1 MLPLCLD
8 QGVGVIPWSPLARGL
23 LTRDWDAG
31 TSRSETDE
39 FGKTLYKRANPE
51 VAEAVARIAADRGIS
66 RAQVALAWV
75 AKHPAVSAPIVGATK
90 EQHLDDAI
98 ASIDVQLTDDE
109 IRSLEKPYTPQRTQ
123 GFI

>member
-1 MLPLCLD
+1 M
-8 QGVGVIPWSPLARGL
+8 
-23 LTRDWDAG
+23 
-31 TSRSETDE
+31 
-39 FGKTLYKRANPE
+39 
-51 VAEAVARIAADRGIS
+51 ARIAADRGIS

-98 ASIDVQLTDDE
+98 ASLDVQLTDDE